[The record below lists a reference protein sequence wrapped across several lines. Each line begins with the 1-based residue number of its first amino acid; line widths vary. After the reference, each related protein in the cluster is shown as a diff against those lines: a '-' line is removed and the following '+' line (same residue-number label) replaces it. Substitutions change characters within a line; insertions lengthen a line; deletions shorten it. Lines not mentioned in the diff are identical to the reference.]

1 MRRVAAAATFKLY
14 DGDLEGCVKV
24 SHFHFIFR
32 DLVEK
37 KFISSRVSFDSVVD
51 LLDPQEEG
59 LIRLNKFI
67 AWLDT
72 VRGPTSVFR
81 LLTVVMVVVVRWF
94 RIPITSAAAKNVSA
108 DHLSLPCRLYC

>member
-1 MRRVAAAATFKLY
+1 MSPCRLYSALKLNDARTVRRVAAAATFKLY

-51 LLDPQEEG
+51 LLDAQG
-59 LIRLNKFI
+59 DGYIGLNKFI

-72 VRGPTSVFR
+72 VSTVPVEHPEDLSY
-81 LLTVVMVVVVRWF
+81 LLV
-94 RIPITSAAAKNVSA
+94 
-108 DHLSLPCRLYC
+108 